1 MNSVRSMRK
10 AIRLASAVVLF
21 DLLSCLASVAAAQ
34 TPVAE
39 TVSADGWYAL
49 ELEAWRNGLNAETM
63 TLDLYA
69 AERLVATFALPGNC
83 HTNAESR
90 RGGHPLRVSFPPRKM
105 PAGSRF
111 EARVDGGRTTGNA
124 GIRLS
129 VRREN
134 VIPAKA
140 AYALGDRWARCR
152 FTHAELGGEIDRR
165 VMGVATNNFILSD
178 VEADWTSNFVH
189 RIMPHPQGKTW
200 KFVGAGMVLD
210 GGSRMARYSG
220 DKRVEGWL
228 GRLRDGL
235 IAAQDPDGYLGTFVA
250 SPDHAEKCNHW
261 IFHDMEYIAM
271 GMLRNAEYCGSA
283 QARETAYSLADFI
296 FREFPKSYDER
307 LPDVYGMGE
316 LMAEFYRLTG
326 DRKCRDFIAG
336 RPWGCVMNRRKPM
349 TTWSQDFTDGGHCH
363 LFGLMSRCL
372 AQLELYR
379 IDGLESE
386 REMSR
391 KALDL
396 FYGSGRGAMTVAGN
410 CGQHEQFVTDQKGDG
425 ELGETCA
432 TAYIIR
438 WLDSLLRLEGDFT
451 YGDMMER
458 SIWNALFAAG
468 SPDGRRIRYFSNMSG
483 WRSYFNSWGYCC
495 PGNYRRIIGELPEL
509 VAYRNADGVLAMNLY
524 APFEKTFD
532 LGNGRRVK
540 LACATEYPSE
550 GRMTYTFGSDAPDF
564 SLGLRIPKWAKG
576 ATVSVNGAVAEPAI
590 PAANRLCTIR
600 RDWKKGDAL
609 VLDLPMVLRHV
620 YGREAQRG
628 RVAFLRG
635 PLLFGVGRASD
646 KRAADSWKTLGEWT
660 VDPSTA
666 VISRDDSVRPGGVK
680 FTVDA
685 RSPDGKASPLLFTEF
700 ADPTLSETYFHMD
713 GFGED
718 ELFDRPW

>member
-1 MNSVRSMRK
+1 MNN
-10 AIRLASAVVLF
+10 LAKIIALSSLGLAFVAV
-21 DLLSCLASVAAAQ
+21 AQ
-34 TPVAE
+34 PPVAE
-39 TVSADGWYAL
+39 TVPADGWYAL
-49 ELEAWRNGLNAETM
+49 ELEAWRNGVYAETM

-69 AERLVATFALPGNC
+69 AERLVATFALPRNC
-83 HTNAESR
+83 HTNAGPW
-90 RGGHPLRVSFPPRKM
+90 RGGRPLRVSFPPRKM
-105 PAGSRF
+105 AAGSRF
-111 EARVDGGRTTGNA
+111 EVRVDDGRPTGNA

-134 VIPAKA
+134 VIPTKA
-140 AYALGDRWARCR
+140 LYALGDRWARCR

-189 RIMPHPQGKTW
+189 RLPADPQGKRW

-220 DKRVEGWL
+220 DTRVEAWL

-235 IAAQDPDGYLGTFVA
+235 LAAQDKDGYLGTFVA
-250 SPDHAEKCNHW
+250 EPNHAEKHNHW
-261 IFHDMEYIAM
+261 IFHDMEYITM
-271 GMLRNAEYCGSA
+271 GMLRNAECCGSEA
-283 QARETAYSLADFI
+283 ARRGAFSLADFI
-296 FREFPKSYDER
+296 FREFPKTDKER

-326 DRKCRDFIAG
+326 DRKYRDFIAE
-336 RPWGCVMNRRKPM
+336 RPWGSVMNSRQPM
-349 TTWSQDFTDGGHCH
+349 TTWSQSFTDGAHSH

-372 AQLELYR
+372 AQIELYR

-386 REMSR
+386 RETSR

-410 CGQHEQFVTDQKGDG
+410 CGQRERFVTDQRGDG
-425 ELGETCA
+425 QLGETCA
-432 TAYIIR
+432 TGYIIR

-458 SIWNALFAAG
+458 SIWNALFGAG
-468 SPDGRRIRYFSNMSG
+468 SPDGRWIRYFTAMSG
-483 WRSYFNSWGYCC
+483 WRSYYKGWGYCC
-495 PGNYRRIIGELPEL
+495 PGNYRRSIGELPEL
-509 VAYRNADGVLAMNLY
+509 VAYRNADGALAMNLY
-524 APFEKTFD
+524 APFDKTFE
-532 LGNGRRVK
+532 LGNGRQVK

-564 SLGLRIPKWAKG
+564 ALALRIPKWAKG
-576 ATVSVNGAVAEPAI
+576 ATVSVNGGAAEAAVPS
-590 PAANRLCTIR
+590 ANRLCTVR
-600 RDWKKGDAL
+600 RDWKKGDTL
-609 VLDLPMVLRHV
+609 VLDLPMRLRYV
-620 YGREAQRG
+620 YGREAQRD

-635 PLLFGVGRASD
+635 PLVFGVGRAAD
-646 KRAADSWKTLGEWT
+646 KKVINFWQTLGGWT
-660 VDPSTA
+660 VDPATA
-666 VISRDDSVRPGGVK
+666 VVSRDDTVRPGGVK

-685 RSPDGKASPLLFTEF
+685 SSPDGKKSSLVFTEF
-700 ADPTLSETYFHMD
+700 ADPTLSETYFRLD
-713 GFGED
+713 GFRED